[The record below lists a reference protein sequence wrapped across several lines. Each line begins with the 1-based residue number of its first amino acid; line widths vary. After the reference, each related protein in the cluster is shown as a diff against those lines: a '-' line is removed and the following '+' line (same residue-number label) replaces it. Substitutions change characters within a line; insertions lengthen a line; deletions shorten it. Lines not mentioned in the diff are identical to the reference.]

1 MIGNRDKGRIGEEKA
16 VKYLKRRL
24 YKILEINY
32 SKSIGEIDII
42 VKKGSYIVFVEVKYR
57 EDISKGYPREAVTK
71 YKQDKIRKTA
81 LYYIAENN
89 IEENDYR
96 FDVIEILG
104 NKIEHIKNAFE

>member
-1 MIGNRDKGRIGEEKA
+1 MTSNRDKGRMGEEKA
-16 VKYLKRRL
+16 VRYLKHRL
-24 YKILEINY
+24 YKILETNY
-32 SKSIGEIDII
+32 YKSTGEIDII
-42 VKKGSYIVFVEVKYR
+42 AKKGNYIVFAEVKYR
-57 EDISKGYPREAVTK
+57 DDISKGYPREAVTK
-71 YKQDKIRKTA
+71 YKQDKIKKTA

>member
-1 MIGNRDKGRIGEEKA
+1 MTSNRDKGRIGEEKA
-16 VKYLKRRL
+16 VKYLKHRL

-42 VKKGSYIVFVEVKYR
+42 AKKGSYIVFVEVKYR
-57 EDISKGYPREAVTK
+57 EDITKGYPREAVTK
-71 YKQDKIRKTA
+71 YKQDKIKKTA
-81 LYYIAENN
+81 LYYITEND
-89 IEENDYR
+89 IKENDYR